1 MINTNLEQSM
11 NETRT
16 VGNPFHF
23 AILLDDQ
30 GTELA
35 ITEEMIQKACADLA
49 KRCQFPERRQAA

>member
-11 NETRT
+11 NETRAL
-16 VGNPFHF
+16 GNPFHF

-30 GTELA
+30 GTELV
-35 ITEEMIQKACADLA
+35 ITEEMIQQACADLA